1 MVAGA
6 VGALAMGVVS
16 SGIFLYTLHYVEKS
30 QEAEQAQ
37 YEKQLADDRAL
48 LDKDNAGKQHV
59 YIITHD
65 IDAGIE
71 IKATD
76 LAEVDIPKSAVPDN
90 MVIDKSYPLH
100 KFSKIAI
107 HKNTPLTKTMFYED
121 GITPSDLRNEEWKT
135 IVLPDDL
142 KVNQYVDV
150 RIKFPT
156 GQDYIVLSK
165 KKVNKLENTTLYL
178 AMDEKETLLM
188 SSATVDAY
196 LQGATIYAVSYV
208 DPYVQGKSAV
218 DYPVNA
224 RVKDLIIADPNI
236 LAQAKQGLE
245 EWARMNL
252 ESALNEMDPAQKA
265 KVAAAKA
272 AAEQAANGS
281 SGTNSTSDANNSTG
295 SGYNPF
301 FNSDSQPV
309 VGPAHTPS
317 SSTGSN
323 STKSNP
329 PSGQTQQPSSA
340 AGQSKD
346 TQKSI
351 FQSSLNSA
359 VTP

>member
-1 MVAGA
+1 
-6 VGALAMGVVS
+6 
-16 SGIFLYTLHYVEKS
+16 
-30 QEAEQAQ
+30 
-37 YEKQLADDRAL
+37 
-48 LDKDNAGKQHV
+48 
-59 YIITHD
+59 
-65 IDAGIE
+65 
-71 IKATD
+71 
-76 LAEVDIPKSAVPDN
+76 
-90 MVIDKSYPLH
+90 
-100 KFSKIAI
+100 
-107 HKNTPLTKTMFYED
+107 MFYEE
-121 GITPSDLRNEEWKT
+121 GVTPSDLRNEEFKT

-142 KVNQYVDV
+142 KLNQYVDV

-165 KKVNKLENTTLYL
+165 KKINKLEGSTVYL

-196 LQGATIYAVSYV
+196 VQGATIYAVSYV

-224 RVKDLIIADPNI
+224 RVKDLIISDPNI
-236 LAQAKQGLE
+236 LTQAKQGLE

-272 AAEQAANGS
+272 AAQQAANGT
-281 SGTNSTSDANNSTG
+281 SGTNDANGTNGTSDANNSTG

-301 FNSDSQPV
+301 FNSDTQPV
-309 VGPAHTPS
+309 VGPAQTPS

-323 STKSNP
+323 SKSNA
-329 PSGQTQQPSSA
+329 PSGQTQQHSSD